1 MDLIE
6 RLQDFEQSCDQLFSQ
21 IDERIRFLNSAI
33 SNMRQRVLNVQEQ
46 VTNMTSD
53 RNKATRLY
61 SPSSYPSTSDKELKI
76 EPISLALSNLNRLQS
91 STQRET
97 LSNISDDQL
106 DLLTKRSLVQ
116 VNEITA
122 PVLENSKPDTILNPL
137 RGIKSISSLLVYHSY
152 ENRLIQSS
160 ILNKKVKSKTSDSSI
175 HDYAASKSNKLRGN
189 SSFHDKNLINKQ
201 SSSGGESEQNL
212 GPVPES
218 ILKYHQESL
227 IEPDILDNVNI
238 LNFQDDDSNPL
249 TENLPDI
256 LPSLPG
262 IVKDVS
268 LIRDD
273 SKFAVVESFITTTP
287 DLPDADSSDPQSFF
301 SPNLQHIPPPP
312 PPPPPPTFLPKMNQ
326 FEDASSAYSH
336 QVRPSSLTSST
347 YSESQGAT
355 TNQIEQ
361 LSDLSQ
367 QNASRFLD
375 RFEHLFNPIDS
386 LPQPEMF
393 MNSAESQSSQQ
404 DQSYASGTAMY

>member
-21 IDERIRFLNSAI
+21 VDERISFLNSAI
-33 SNMRQRVLNVQEQ
+33 SNMKQRVLNVQEQ
-46 VTNMTSD
+46 VANMTSD
-53 RNKATRLY
+53 RNRATRLY
-61 SPSSYPSTSDKELKI
+61 SPLSYPSNSDTELKI
-76 EPISLALSNLNRLQS
+76 EPISFALSNLNSSQS
-91 STQRET
+91 STKQRET
-97 LSNISDDQL
+97 LSNINDDQL
-106 DLLTKRSLVQ
+106 DLFTKRSLDQ

-122 PVLENSKPDTILNPL
+122 PILSNSKPGTILNPL
-137 RGIKSISSLLVYHSY
+137 RGIKSVSSLLVYHSY
-152 ENRLIQSS
+152 ENRLIHQAS

-189 SSFHDKNLINKQ
+189 SSFHDRNVINK

-238 LNFQDDDSNPL
+238 LNFRDDDSNPL
-249 TENLPDI
+249 TEDLPEI

-273 SKFAVVESFITTTP
+273 SKFAVGESFITNTP
-287 DLPDADSSDPQSFF
+287 NSLDDPLGDNQYFF
-301 SPNLQHIPPPP
+301 SPSLQHNL

-326 FEDASSAYSH
+326 FGDSSSVYSH
-336 QVRPSSLTSST
+336 QVGPSSLTSSI

-355 TNQIEQ
+355 NHVEQ
-361 LSDLSQ
+361 VSNLSGR
-367 QNASRFLD
+367 NASRFLNQ
-375 RFEHLFNPIDS
+375 FEHLFNPIDS

-393 MNSAESQSSQQ
+393 MNSAESQTRQQ
-404 DQSYASGTAMY
+404 DQPYASGTVMY